1 MPDDE
6 RYYSNPRIEMAAQD
20 YAPSWHPHD
29 DYDDN
34 EKDPSPYDGDYDDGG
49 DDE

>member
-1 MPDDE
+1 MNEDK
-6 RYYSNPRIEMAAQD
+6 YYSNPRIEMSARD
-20 YAPSWHPHD
+20 YADDHDWRD

-34 EKDPSPYDGDYDDGG
+34 EKEPSPYDGDYDDGD